1 MCLKY
6 LKVPTYRSTGKL
18 GWTGEWAACRL
29 IWTEFEPRPVDS
41 LLGLLITLRRRCAPD
56 DILRQGWVWRPT
68 DLTFIFFGLNLF
80 VYLLFI
86 YSFIHFFQ
94 VRLTHPCPWYGECAL
109 FSMCSSSFV
118 ADISH
123 EPALSFINTV
133 AVSRF
138 VLSRWVCK
146 ISSNAQSIYSY
157 VFGSLWSE
165 SPLLIFHGERFRNI
179 YSRKHIIKYCS
190 PS

>member
-1 MCLKY
+1 MGLKY
-6 LKVPTYRSTGKL
+6 LNRKVRMNRWVGCLPPDVDGIRTQTSGFVTWPLNHSTEALCSWWYFK
-18 GWTGEWAACRL
+18 ARL
-29 IWTEFEPRPVDS
+29 SVKTHWFNIYFFLS
-41 LLGLLITLRRRCAPD
+41 LIY
-56 DILRQGWVWRPT
+56 
-68 DLTFIFFGLNLF
+68 LF
-80 VYLLFI
+80 LLFI
-86 YSFIHFFQ
+86 YSFIHFFFQ
-94 VRLTHPCPWYGECAL
+94 VRLTQPCPWYGECAL

-138 VLSRWVCK
+138 VLSRCVCK
-146 ISSNAQSIYSY
+146 ISSNAQSKYSY